1 VRPASVARATRRSG
15 PRLAEAL
22 AMSLEALVLGLF
34 SGLRPG
40 TSLAAVLALLKT
52 PRRQQLLLVFTAAGF
67 ASSWVT
73 GLVVIGVFHGA
84 DLAVGESTFTAVLD
98 IAFGAAALGFA
109 AGLQRG
115 WVQPGRWRSS
125 SRSAPAASSRFGAR
139 LHDPSAGVAA
149 AAGVGTHLP
158 GLIYLVA
165 LNAIASEQPGPVDA
179 ALQVA
184 IYDALWFLVPLA
196 SLVLAVVRPSTA
208 VAYLDAA
215 TAWVRRH
222 EHTIVV
228 SGSFVLG
235 AYLVVKGIAGLL
247 T

>member
-1 VRPASVARATRRSG
+1 
-15 PRLAEAL
+15 
-22 AMSLEALVLGLF
+22 MSLEALVLGLF

-52 PRRQQLLLVFTAAGF
+52 PRPQRLLLCFTAAGF
-67 ASSWVT
+67 ASSWAI

-84 DLAVGESTFTAVLD
+84 DVAVGESTFTAVLD
-98 IAFGAAALGFA
+98 IALGAAAIGFA
-109 AGLQRG
+109 TGLQRG
-115 WVQPGRWRSS
+115 WVQPTRRRTSTP
-125 SRSAPAASSRFGAR
+125 SARAASSRFSGR

-165 LNAIASEQPGPVDA
+165 LNAIASERPGPLHA

-184 IYDALWFLVPLA
+184 IYDALWFLIPIA
-196 SLVLAVVRPSTA
+196 SLVLTVVRPSAA
-208 VAYLDAA
+208 VAYLDAG

-222 EHTIVV
+222 EHTVVV

-235 AYLVVKGIAGLL
+235 AYLVVKGAAGLL